1 MTIGKHRV
9 AILEDDADF
18 RGFLRHLLKDDY
30 DLVMVRN
37 GAELQRSVDASEV
50 DVVLLDIGLP
60 GEDGLSIALQIRSI
74 SGVPLIFLSGH
85 SSEEMIVM
93 GLTLGADDY
102 ITKPCQS
109 RVLKARIENALAR
122 AKKQQAVSRRHIQF
136 DGVVFEIGK
145 QHLTNAEGHRVK
157 LTAKESQ
164 ILSMLARATNLTQSR
179 DAICK
184 HIYGRD
190 WDSESRVLEVH
201 ICNLRGKLAQIGCE
215 SKAIVPVRG
224 IGYRLDLTS

>member
-1 MTIGKHRV
+1 MTIGRHRV

-18 RGFLRHLLKDDY
+18 RGFLRHLLKDEY

-60 GEDGLSIALQIRSI
+60 GEDGLSIALQIRSR

-122 AKKQQAVSRRHIQF
+122 ARKQQAVSRQRIQF
-136 DGVVFEIGK
+136 DGVAFEIGK

-157 LTAKESQ
+157 LTEKESQ
-164 ILSMLARATNLTQSR
+164 ILSMLARSTNLTQSR

-184 HIYGRD
+184 HIYGRE

-201 ICNLRGKLAQIGCE
+201 ICNLRGKLAKIGCE